1 MWRYYINGKF
11 LSVANTKGNYCL
23 KSTRVPR
30 ISLVATIVQNFVLE
44 RRKIRQ
50 RKVAKD
56 VMDFLDGY
64 GFITVD
70 QDNKKDVK
78 YALRLLQR
86 YLYRLG
92 YKRWKKKGMH
102 NYKLREDNVHN
113 HDEYVQFMTEVNQYP
128 MRRVV
133 YMDERYIHKKYQRHN
148 DSLFNPNYEQD
159 MEVKA
164 MHKGRRFFIYC

>member
-1 MWRYYINGKF
+1 MGEGVWRYYINGKF

-78 YALRLLQR
+78 YALRLL
-86 YLYRLG
+86 
-92 YKRWKKKGMH
+92 
-102 NYKLREDNVHN
+102 
-113 HDEYVQFMTEVNQYP
+113 
-128 MRRVV
+128 
-133 YMDERYIHKKYQRHN
+133 
-148 DSLFNPNYEQD
+148 
-159 MEVKA
+159 
-164 MHKGRRFFIYC
+164 